1 MNVRLVKIASLAS
14 MLAATVVLSLLVKAA
29 TVESEMSKVTLFVEG
44 MMKSRGG
51 VTWMSWPE
59 SVAAALLELPG
70 IQSEANV
77 EIILERDAFSI
88 EYDASLTS
96 LDDMYAAIL
105 DLGFTPLTSVE
116 NDSDRNL
123 SLNGEEVPQP
133 IANALA
139 VAQTEN
145 KPLFI
150 DFFAEW
156 CIACKTLEQQILNS
170 VEVQSALENYV
181 VVKVD
186 IDLFPDSG
194 MYYKIVG
201 MPTLIV
207 LDLKGEEI
215 FRTVGS
221 ISIPELSAELEK
233 LSLNS
238 S

>member
-59 SVAAALLELPG
+59 SVVAALLELPG
-70 IQSEANV
+70 IQSEASV
-77 EIILERDAFSI
+77 ETILEKDAFII

-96 LDDMYAAIL
+96 LGDMSVAIL
-105 DLGFTPLTSVE
+105 DLGFTPLSSVD
-116 NDSDRNL
+116 NASDLNL
-123 SLNGEEVPQP
+123 SLNREEVPQP
-133 IANALA
+133 IASALA
-139 VAQTEN
+139 VAQAEN
-145 KPLFI
+145 KLLFI

-186 IDLFPDSG
+186 TELFPDSG

-207 LDLKGEEI
+207 LDLKGEEL

-233 LSLNS
+233 LNPQ
-238 S
+238 

>member
-59 SVAAALLELPG
+59 SVVAALLELPG
-70 IQSEANV
+70 IQSEATV
-77 EIILERDAFSI
+77 EMILERDAFNI
-88 EYDASLTS
+88 EYNASLTS

-105 DLGFTPLTSVE
+105 DLGFTPLSSVE

-145 KPLFI
+145 KPLFV

-186 IDLFPDSG
+186 TELFPDSG

-207 LDLKGEEI
+207 LDLKGEEL

-233 LSLNS
+233 LKPQ
-238 S
+238 

>member
-59 SVAAALLELPG
+59 SVVAALLELPG
-70 IQSEANV
+70 IQSEATV
-77 EIILERDAFSI
+77 EIILERDAFNI
-88 EYDASLTS
+88 EYNANLTS

-133 IANALA
+133 IQQL
-139 VAQTEN
+139 E
-145 KPLFI
+145 LF
-150 DFFAEW
+150 
-156 CIACKTLEQQILNS
+156 
-170 VEVQSALENYV
+170 
-181 VVKVD
+181 
-186 IDLFPDSG
+186 
-194 MYYKIVG
+194 
-201 MPTLIV
+201 
-207 LDLKGEEI
+207 
-215 FRTVGS
+215 
-221 ISIPELSAELEK
+221 
-233 LSLNS
+233 
-238 S
+238 